1 MTKATYVAQLAEK
14 VNVDGRTDIDVMTMM
29 RVLLAYNKRINAE
42 SQAEFD
48 DRYIETLVQ
57 ANKAKVKKD
66 DATIASLSTGL
77 LSLCEKEVIDLFKSS
92 KSFEEGLFLVHKLVV
107 ESEATEKKQNIRQA
121 RVDAEFYDNNLK
133 LKKGYIAEKNKV
145 EQLNFGLYDDA
156 TFGAFCAN
164 FKGMK
169 QEDIVSRLEK
179 AIADATKVFA
189 GEENKYIP
197 NLVEEF
203 VRQDVQILCPENDTK
218 LRAS

>member
-1 MTKATYVAQLAEK
+1 MTRATYVAQLAEK
-14 VNVDGRTDIDVMTMM
+14 VNVEGKNDIDVMTMM

-48 DRYIETLVQ
+48 DKYIDTLVK

-92 KSFEEGLFLVHKLVV
+92 KTFEEGLFLVHKLVV

-121 RVDAEFYDNNLK
+121 RVDADFYDNNLK

-145 EQLNFGLYDDA
+145 DQLNFGLYDDA

-164 FKGMK
+164 VKGMK
-169 QEDIVSRLEK
+169 QEDIISRLEK

-189 GEENKYIP
+189 DEENKYIP

-203 VRQDVQILCPENDTK
+203 VRQDVQNLCPANDTK